1 MTRCKE
7 FYEKLERDGNFCGM
21 RADKFKEAMKYWKEY
36 RVGEERNDPNGVKS
50 CDTWV
55 KEQREQAKKTTPTE
69 PEEAKPLPDEE
80 PLEHKAGLYLDG
92 IMPYIIAARR
102 GGVKYEYMKKLIN
115 AKINALIE
123 QENTP
128 GNEEIRVLAQK
139 MAKVGGEEI

>member
-55 KEQREQAKKTTPTE
+55 KEQREQAKRQLQPSPKKPNPYQMKNPLSTKRGYILMVLCLTLLLRE
-69 PEEAKPLPDEE
+69 GEA
-80 PLEHKAGLYLDG
+80 
-92 IMPYIIAARR
+92 
-102 GGVKYEYMKKLIN
+102 
-115 AKINALIE
+115 
-123 QENTP
+123 
-128 GNEEIRVLAQK
+128 
-139 MAKVGGEEI
+139 